1 MNFWMRLS
9 RYLMVLKRL
18 SIISNEL
25 RISIYASFPVK
36 DDAKQKYHK
45 HYK

>member
-18 SIISNEL
+18 GVISNEL
-25 RISIYASFPVK
+25 RVSIYESFPIG
-36 DDAKQKYHK
+36 DNTKQKY
-45 HYK
+45 YK